1 MRSPF
6 PGMDPY
12 LEGHLWPDVHQSLA
26 NAIKIMLVPEVRPKY
41 LVRTNTYMVVDENM
55 KEDVGIMYPDVELF
69 EKNQEVRESVVA
81 YGNKKEY
88 KFTPPT
94 ILLSPIEPVEVKI
107 PVVEIRDKNNNKLIT
122 AIEILSP
129 INKRNP
135 GLIPYRKKRHNLFK
149 TGVHLL
155 EIDLLRRGTRPFSD
169 NKIPDS
175 PYLITLVRA
184 NVKMAAFWA
193 VNLTE
198 PLPIVPIPLKSGDED
213 IGLDLGKALELVYTQ
228 SAYADE
234 INYQKSPPPPKL
246 TEQELAFCQSIKVSA
261 RH

>member
-41 LVRTNTYMVVDENM
+41 LVRTNSYIIVDENM
-55 KEDVGIMYPDVELF
+55 KEDVGIIYPDVELF
-69 EKNQEVRESVVA
+69 EKNQILREPAIA
-81 YGNKKEY
+81 YGNAKEY

-94 ILLSPIEPVEVKI
+94 ILLPSVEPVEVKI
-107 PVVEIRDKNNNKLIT
+107 PIVEIRDKNNNKLVT

-129 INKRNP
+129 VNKRNP
-135 GLIPYRKKRHNLFK
+135 GLIPYRKKRSNLYK

-169 NKIPDS
+169 NKIPDTA
-175 PYLITLVRA
+175 YLITLIRA
-184 NVKMAAFWA
+184 DTKMAAFWA
-193 VNLTE
+193 INMNQ
-198 PLPIVPIPLKSGDED
+198 PLPIVPIPLKPADKD
-213 IGLDLGKALELVYTQ
+213 IGLDLGKALEQVYLQ

-234 INYQKSPPPPKL
+234 INYQEIPPPPRL
-246 TEQELAFCQSIKVSA
+246 SEQELTFCKSIKVLN
-261 RH
+261 